1 MRTLLTLGISAAALS
16 AIVLFVRGQRSP
28 RAAAMPSVTVRD
40 IPSVLG
46 ALSATAKDGNFA
58 VFLFGADG
66 QAPAET
72 DALNVQL
79 SIEGGGRVGID
90 WVLLAP
96 LNLESQSRFVAFFE
110 RKGQKVGA
118 REMNQVKYLRVEGGQ
133 PAALLQEF
141 LSSEFKVAPEQKME
155 LIAKGFVWA
164 G

>member
-1 MRTLLTLGISAAALS
+1 MRTLITLGIAAAALS
-16 AIVLFVRGQRSP
+16 AIVLVVRGQRSP

-40 IPSVLG
+40 IPGVLA
-46 ALSATAKDGNFA
+46 ALSATARDGTFA

-66 QAPAET
+66 QAPAEM
-72 DALNVQL
+72 DALNVQF
-79 SIEGGGRVGID
+79 SIEGGRVGID

-110 RKGQKVGA
+110 REGQKVGA

-133 PAALLQEF
+133 PAELLQGF
-141 LSSEFKVAPEQKME
+141 LSSEFKVAPEQKMD
-155 LIAKGFVWA
+155 LIAEGFVWA

>member
-1 MRTLLTLGISAAALS
+1 MRTLITLAIATALS
-16 AIVLFVRGQRSP
+16 AIVFAVRGQRSS

-40 IPSVLG
+40 IPGVLG
-46 ALSATAKDGNFA
+46 ALSATARDGNFA

-79 SIEGGGRVGID
+79 SIEGGRVGID

-96 LNLESQSRFVAFFE
+96 LNLESRSRFVAFFE
-110 RKGQKVGA
+110 RKGQTVGA
-118 REMNQVKYLRVEGGQ
+118 REMNDVKYLRVEGGE

-141 LSSEFKVAPEQKME
+141 LSSEFKVAPEQKMD
-155 LIAKGFVWA
+155 LIAEGFVWD